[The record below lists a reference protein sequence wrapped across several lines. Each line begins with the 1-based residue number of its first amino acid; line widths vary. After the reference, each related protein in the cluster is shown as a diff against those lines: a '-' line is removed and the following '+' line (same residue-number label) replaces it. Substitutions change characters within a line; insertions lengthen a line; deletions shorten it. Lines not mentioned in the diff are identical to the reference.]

1 MTLIPARITTTSTTS
16 TSTAAGSGAAE
27 VGILVDGVIR
37 PGAGPEHRLVSRS
50 DGSVLAT
57 MGTAGPG
64 DVRAAYEAAS
74 AAAPGWA
81 SAGPAA
87 RAEVLHRA
95 AGLFRE
101 RAGDLAAVISAEVGK
116 PASEARVEVAKGAAV
131 LDYYAELGYRRLG
144 TTFRTDFD
152 EDIFTLI
159 EPLGVVALITPW
171 NFPFTI
177 PIRKLSAALSAGNAV
192 VFKPSTNAGVTGL
205 LIAATLLDAGLEPG
219 LISATVGHS
228 AVIEQALLEAPELD
242 GVSLTGSYEAAVAI
256 RRRLRMEVPFQAE
269 LGGKNTIVIWA
280 DADPSAAADIVIASS
295 FRNNGQICTAAGRLL
310 VHADVYDEL
319 LELLSHRVAAM
330 TDRSGAD
337 ELGILVSEAEADRI
351 RDYLALAQR
360 EARTVVRPPAA
371 GWREGRVAPAVVV
384 DPVTGTL
391 TTEEIFGP
399 VVTFER
405 VNSID
410 EALEAAN
417 ATAYGLTSG
426 IVTGDIAVARHF
438 WRHSRA
444 GTVKVNSPLT
454 GVPFHVPFEGYGH
467 SGAGWAEGGE
477 SSLDFFTRTKTV
489 YLRSQARAEQ
499 CAALRATCEPWVLGL
514 RLRR

>member
-1 MTLIPARITTTSTTS
+1 MTLIPARI
-16 TSTAAGSGAAE
+16 A
-27 VGILVDGVIR
+27 VDGTGDADEIGVLIDGDIR
-37 PGAGPEHRLVSRS
+37 PGSGPEQKLVSRS
-50 DGSVLAT
+50 DGRVLAV
-57 MGTAGPG
+57 MRSAGAD
-64 DVRAAYEAAS
+64 DVRTAYEAA
-74 AAAPGWA
+74 ARAAPAWA
-81 SAGPAA
+81 ATGPAA

-101 RAGDLAAVISAEVGK
+101 RADEMAPLISADMGK
-116 PASEARVEVAKGAAV
+116 PASEAKVEVAKGAAV

-152 EDIFTLI
+152 EDIFTVV

-177 PIRKLSAALSAGNAV
+177 PIRKLSAALAAGNAV

-205 LIAATLLDAGLEPG
+205 MIAATLLDAGLPAG
-219 LISATVGHS
+219 LLHAAIGRSS
-228 AVIEQALLEAPELD
+228 VIEEALLEAPELD

-269 LGGKNTIVIWA
+269 LGGKNTIVVWA
-280 DADPSAAADIVIASS
+280 DADLDKAADIIEASS

-310 VHADVYDEL
+310 VHADVYDDL
-319 LELLSHRVAAM
+319 LGLLAARLSQM
-330 TDRSGAD
+330 TDTSGDD
-337 ELGILVSEAEADRI
+337 EVGILVTDREAGRVEEYVTRGESEA
-351 RDYLALAQR
+351 RD
-360 EARTVVRPPAA
+360 VVRPSSD
-371 GWREGRVAPAVVV
+371 GWRDGRVAPALLV
-384 DPVTGTL
+384 DPDTGPL

-405 VNSID
+405 VSDID
-410 EALEAAN
+410 EAVDKAN

-426 IVTGDIAVARHF
+426 IVTGDVAVARRF
-438 WRHSRA
+438 WQGSHA

-489 YLRSQARAEQ
+489 YLRS
-499 CAALRATCEPWVLGL
+499 
-514 RLRR
+514 